1 MVADLILRLKN
12 ESIGIYLI
20 SHDMHDV
27 FDLCDRVMVMNKG
40 RNVGAFRIEERCAG
54 RAGVHRDGGMT
65 PQIAVPTKNLITAEG
80 LTPQQAA
87 MVGFLTIDAHAI
99 ARSDAVQG
107 DRVLVTCAGSIGV
120 GTALFAQLKGADV
133 SLLDLSADRA
143 MEVALQFE
151 V

>member
-40 RNVGAFRIEERCAG
+40 RNVGAFRIEDRCAG
-54 RAGVHRDGGMT
+54 RLGVHRDRSKT

-87 MVGFLTIDAHAI
+87 FSRGITL
-99 ARSDAVQG
+99 
-107 DRVLVTCAGSIGV
+107 
-120 GTALFAQLKGADV
+120 
-133 SLLDLSADRA
+133 
-143 MEVALQFE
+143 
-151 V
+151 